1 MRRTEQRDCIREV
14 LLQCPP
20 HSTADEVYRRV
31 QQKLPAISLAT
42 VYRNLDLLTRRGLI
56 RRLGNHGCR
65 RRYEADLEPH
75 GHFWCL
81 DCGTV
86 EDIPFPVSP
95 PETDRDHPWM
105 RQRIVYTAS
114 TDFHGLCPRCTVKA
128 AEKRCE

>member
-1 MRRTEQRDCIREV
+1 MQALRN
-14 LLQCPP
+14 CPP
-20 HSTADEVYRRV
+20 HPAADEVYRRV
-31 QQKLPAISLAT
+31 RDQLPSISLAT

-56 RRLGNHGCR
+56 RRLGTGGSPR
-65 RRYEADLEPH
+65 RRYDPDPGEH

-86 EDIPFPVSP
+86 EDIPFPVSQ